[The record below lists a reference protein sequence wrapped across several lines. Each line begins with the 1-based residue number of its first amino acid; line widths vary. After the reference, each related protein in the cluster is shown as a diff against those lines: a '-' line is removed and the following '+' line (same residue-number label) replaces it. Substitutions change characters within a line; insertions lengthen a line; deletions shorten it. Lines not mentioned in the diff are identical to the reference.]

1 MDNNYLFKQGIVC
14 QKHFETKFLTW
25 TRTLSPHAVPT
36 LHLPGGVLTEKLEL
50 QQNAV
55 KKSKILSKNKLTA
68 SAMNQSV
75 TNLKKVVKKLT
86 EKNLKYTT
94 RLKKSMKL
102 L

>member
-1 MDNNYLFKQGIVC
+1 MDNNYFFKKGINTFSTC
-14 QKHFETKFLTW
+14 C
-25 TRTLSPHAVPT
+25 PT
-36 LHLPGGVLTEKLEL
+36 LHLPGGVLTEKIEL

-68 SAMNQSV
+68 SAMDQSV
-75 TNLKKVVKKLT
+75 TNFKKVVKKLT

-94 RLKKSMKL
+94 RLKKAMKL